1 MDGNEV
7 LETETTDVA
16 ESEENLDLGFD
27 DEAEVVE
34 DSPEATDVETETQAN
49 EEDVQQEQT
58 ETPAGIKVEFNH
70 QEMEIPLDQARAWI
84 QKGMNYDNVQEQLQN
99 VQNSSGMQYLL
110 ELSQRSGMTIDEM
123 VDYWRGQEEQQQINE
138 LVQKNIPPEYAKEMI
153 ENRKFRE
160 AQKIKEQQSQKEE
173 ANQKE
178 YRDFVQAYP
187 DVQAEDIP
195 EDVWSKVN
203 NGVPLKYAYMEYENS
218 QLKEKNKIQE
228 TNISNK
234 KKAVVKGVSG
244 TPMDEKYDPFLA
256 GFDGED

>member
-1 MDGNEV
+1 MNENEV
-7 LETETTDVA
+7 LETETTDVPG
-16 ESEENLDLGFD
+16 SEENLDLGFD
-27 DEAEVVE
+27 DETEVAEDTTE
-34 DSPEATDVETETQAN
+34 TTEVETETQTGG
-49 EEDVQQEQT
+49 EDVQREQT
-58 ETPAGIKVEFNH
+58 EAPTGIKVKFNH
-70 QEMEIPLDQARAWI
+70 QEMEVPLDQAQTLI
-84 QKGMNYDNVQEQLQN
+84 QKGMNYDKVQEQLQN
-99 VQNSSGMQYLL
+99 VQNSSGMQYLY

-153 ENRKFRE
+153 ENRKFRA
-160 AQKIKEQQSQKEE
+160 AQKIKEQQTQKDE

-187 DVQAEDIP
+187 NVQAEDVP
-195 EDVWSKVN
+195 EEVWDKVN

-244 TPMDEKYDPFLA
+244 TPMNEKYDPFLA